1 MTYKKHE
8 IEDLIQASNHYLT
21 VELPDNFY
29 KWKEKKLDK
38 FIEDHLWQP
47 FEHEEIDVVWDHIS
61 CLARSTR
68 SYIEK
73 QPKQS

>member
-21 VELPDNFY
+21 EELPNDFY
-29 KWKEKKLDK
+29 KWSEKKLNT

-47 FEHEEIDVVWDHIS
+47 FEYEEIDVVWEHIEN
-61 CLARSTR
+61 LAGGIRA
-68 SYIEK
+68 YINK
-73 QPKQS
+73 QKG